1 MRVCVC
7 NVLERMVAAD
17 MHLNPNILEHLF
29 KAQALPVLALN
40 CVFSGAETR
49 LQLGG
54 ITVFLYFTESH

>member
-1 MRVCVC
+1 MC

-49 LQLGG
+49 LQLGW